1 MPSRR
6 LEPLDIELL
15 VPEHERGD
23 DALASGARGAARA
36 VDVALLLLG
45 RIEVHDH
52 VDVVDVD
59 AAGGDVGGDEH
70 GVVAV

>member
-1 MPSRR
+1 
-6 LEPLDIELL
+6 
-15 VPEHERGD
+15 
-23 DALASGARGAARA
+23 

-59 AAGGDVGGDEH
+59 PACGNIRRDEH
-70 GVVAV
+70 RVVSGLEVA